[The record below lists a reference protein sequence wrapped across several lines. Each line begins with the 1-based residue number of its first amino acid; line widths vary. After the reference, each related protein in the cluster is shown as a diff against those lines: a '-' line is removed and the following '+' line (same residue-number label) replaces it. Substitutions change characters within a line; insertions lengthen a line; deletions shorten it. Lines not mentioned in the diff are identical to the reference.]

1 MLFPDSYII
10 FLVSAVTFRREFI
23 TFFNRIPR
31 IILLYLAIIGFSL
44 ILSLIQRGIY
54 CSIYLSSLITY
65 LLFIYIVGATI
76 ILLNAFST
84 IKDAPWL
91 GLFILPILFMLDF
104 ISFNFSISF
113 LFCLSSVPIK
123 IYENADV
130 DKLKIFADNRN
141 VSGVYRWINKTNG
154 RCYVGSSINLSGR
167 FSQYY
172 SFQNLITVLKN
183 GKSAIARAL
192 LKYGYSNFSLEIL
205 EYCSPSKCLE
215 REQYYL
221 EIFWNHIIISL
232 K

>member
-84 IKDAPWL
+84 IKDAP
-91 GLFILPILFMLDF
+91 
-104 ISFNFSISF
+104 
-113 LFCLSSVPIK
+113 
-123 IYENADV
+123 
-130 DKLKIFADNRN
+130 
-141 VSGVYRWINKTNG
+141 
-154 RCYVGSSINLSGR
+154 
-167 FSQYY
+167 
-172 SFQNLITVLKN
+172 
-183 GKSAIARAL
+183 
-192 LKYGYSNFSLEIL
+192 
-205 EYCSPSKCLE
+205 
-215 REQYYL
+215 
-221 EIFWNHIIISL
+221 
-232 K
+232 